1 MKIEDI
7 NRTVQR
13 IIKRRGTRNPFELAR
28 ELGVTIIPHS
38 DFKQLKG
45 MYSVTKGKRFI
56 FLNSNLNSYKQRF
69 VCAHELGHDQ
79 LHRVLASDNYY
90 REFEIYDMTLRPEYE
105 ANVFAAELLLPDED
119 IIDLITLGY
128 DNAQIA
134 QALNSDTNLIG
145 IKVSALSNR
154 GYNYRIPDF
163 RSDFLKGD

>member
-1 MKIEDI
+1 MQS
-7 NRTVQR
+7 T
-13 IIKRRGTRNPFELAR
+13 
-28 ELGVTIIPHS
+28 
-38 DFKQLKG
+38 
-45 MYSVTKGKRFI
+45 
-56 FLNSNLNSYKQRF
+56 

-79 LHRVLASDNYY
+79 LHRVFASDNYF
-90 REFEIYDMTLRPEYE
+90 REFALYDMTLRPEYE

-134 QALNSDTNLIG
+134 QALNSDTNLVG

-163 RSDFLKGD
+163 RSDFLKGG

>member
-1 MKIEDI
+1 MKIEHI
-7 NRTVQR
+7 NDVVHR
-13 IIKRRGTRNPFELAR
+13 IIKRRGTRNPLELAR
-28 ELGVTIIPHS
+28 ELGIMIIPRS
-38 DFKQLKG
+38 DFKGLKG
-45 MYSVTKGKRFI
+45 MYSVVKGKRFI
-56 FLNSNLNSYKQRF
+56 FINSDLNSYKQRL

-79 LHRVLASDNYY
+79 LHRVFASDNYY

-134 QALNSDTNLIG
+134 QTLNSDTNLVG